1 MPRMNTQIAILMGSD
16 SDFDQVKAALPVLE
30 ELEIGYKVRVLSA
43 HRTPNEL
50 HEFVENCPAKVF
62 IAAAGGAAHLAGV
75 IASMT
80 TRPVLGIPIGGTSLS
95 GLDSLLSTV
104 QMPGGIPV
112 ATFAVGKAGAKN
124 AAIFATQILATSDEA
139 LAQKIRDQRADM
151 AKKVLQKDQALQDK
165 IQNG

>member
-1 MPRMNTQIAILMGSD
+1 MKIDIAILMGSD
-16 SDFDQVKAALPVLE
+16 SDFDQVKAALPVLK

-43 HRTPNEL
+43 HRTPKEL
-50 HEFVENCPAKVF
+50 HDFVENSPAKVF

-124 AAIFATQILATSDEA
+124 AAIFAAQILASSDEA
-139 LAQKIRDQRADM
+139 LAEKLRSQRTEM
-151 AKKVLQKDQALQDK
+151 AKKVLEKDQALQDK

>member
-1 MPRMNTQIAILMGSD
+1 MKTDIAILMGSD
-16 SDFDQVKAALPVLE
+16 SDFDQVKTALPVLE
-30 ELEIGYKVRVLSA
+30 ELGIGYKVRVLSA
-43 HRTPNEL
+43 HRTPKEL
-50 HEFVENCPAKVF
+50 HDFVENSSAKVF

-124 AAIFATQILATSDEA
+124 AAIFAAQILASSDEA
-139 LAQKIRDQRADM
+139 LAEKLRSQRTEM
-151 AKKVLQKDQALQDK
+151 AKKVLEKDQALQDR

>member
-1 MPRMNTQIAILMGSD
+1 MPRMKTDVAILMGSD
-16 SDFDQVKAALPVLE
+16 SDFDQVKTALPVLE
-30 ELEIGYKVRVLSA
+30 ELGIGYKVRVLSA
-43 HRTPNEL
+43 HRTPKEL
-50 HEFVENCPAKVF
+50 HDFVENSPAKVF

-80 TRPVLGIPIGGTSLS
+80 TLPVLGIPIGGTSLS

-112 ATFAVGKAGAKN
+112 ATFSVGKAGAKN
-124 AAIFATQILATSDEA
+124 AAIFAAQILASSDEA
-139 LAQKIRDQRADM
+139 LAEKLRSHRTEM
-151 AKKVLQKDQALQDK
+151 AKKVLEKDQALQDK

>member
-1 MPRMNTQIAILMGSD
+1 MPRMKTDVAILMGSD
-16 SDFDQVKAALPVLE
+16 SDFDQVKTALPVLD
-30 ELEIGYKVRVLSA
+30 ELGIGYKVRVLSA
-43 HRTPNEL
+43 HRTPKEL
-50 HEFVENCPAKVF
+50 HDFVENSSAKVF

-80 TRPVLGIPIGGTSLS
+80 TRPVLGIPIGGTSLN

-124 AAIFATQILATSDEA
+124 AAIFAAQILASSDEA
-139 LAQKIRDQRADM
+139 LAEKLRSQRTEM
-151 AKKVLQKDQALQDK
+151 AKKVLEKDQALQDR

>member
-1 MPRMNTQIAILMGSD
+1 MPRMKTDIAILMGSD
-16 SDFDQVKAALPVLE
+16 SDFDQVKTALPVLE
-30 ELEIGYKVRVLSA
+30 ELGIGYKVRVLSA
-43 HRTPNEL
+43 HRTPKEL
-50 HEFVENCPAKVF
+50 HDFVENSSAKVF

-124 AAIFATQILATSDEA
+124 AAIFAAQILASSDEA
-139 LAQKIRDQRADM
+139 LAEKLRSQRTEM
-151 AKKVLQKDQALQDK
+151 AKKVLEKDQALQDR

>member
-1 MPRMNTQIAILMGSD
+1 MPRMSTQIAIVMGSD
-16 SDFDQVKAALPVLE
+16 SDLDQVKGAISVLNDLDLSHE
-30 ELEIGYKVRVLSA
+30 VRVLSA
-43 HRTPNEL
+43 HRTPQAL

-80 TRPVLGIPIGGTSLS
+80 TRPVLGIPIGGTTLS

-124 AAIFATQILATSDEA
+124 AAIFAAQIIAASDTDLAGKLQA
-139 LAQKIRDQRADM
+139 NRAQM
-151 AKKVLQKDQALQDK
+151 AEKVLEKDRALQDK
-165 IQNG
+165 IRNG

>member
-1 MPRMNTQIAILMGSD
+1 MNTDIAILMGSD

-30 ELEIGYKVRVLSA
+30 ELGIGYKVRVLSA
-43 HRTPNEL
+43 HRTPKEL
-50 HEFVENCPAKVF
+50 HDFVENCPAKVF

-80 TRPVLGIPIGGTSLS
+80 TLPVLGIPIGGTSLS

-124 AAIFATQILATSDEA
+124 AAIFAAQILAASDEA
-139 LAQKIRDQRADM
+139 LAEKLRAQRTEM

>member
-1 MPRMNTQIAILMGSD
+1 MSTKIAILMGSD
-16 SDFDQVKAALPVLE
+16 SDLDQVRGALPVLE
-30 ELEIGYKVRVLSA
+30 ELGLAHEIRVLSA
-43 HRTPNEL
+43 HRTPREL
-50 HEFVENCPAKVF
+50 HEYVENSPAKVF

-75 IASMT
+75 IASIT

-124 AAIFATQILATSDEA
+124 AAIFAAQILASSDEM
-139 LAQKIRDQRADM
+139 LAEKLRTQRTGM
-151 AKKVLQKDQALQDK
+151 AKKVLEKDRALQDK
-165 IQNG
+165 IRNG